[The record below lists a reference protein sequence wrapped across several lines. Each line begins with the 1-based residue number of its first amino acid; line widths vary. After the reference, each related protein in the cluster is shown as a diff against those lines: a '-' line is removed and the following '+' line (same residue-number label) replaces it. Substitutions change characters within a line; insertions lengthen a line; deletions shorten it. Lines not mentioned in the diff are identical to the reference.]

1 MTEPAIALR
10 ACFYRYGASV
20 PALRGITCTVDV
32 GSWVSIVG
40 QNGSGKTTLAKLCN
54 GLLRPQA
61 GTVRIMGE
69 DIRGLP
75 VGELARQV
83 GYLFQNPDHQL
94 FAPTVREEIAFGL
107 DNLDFSP
114 EEKARRIEQT
124 LDTFDLQPCA
134 DRPPAVLGYGLRRQV
149 TVASL
154 FALRPPVLIL
164 DEPTTGLDAGRT
176 ELLMEHLRALHRTG
190 HTIVLIT
197 HDMKLVAEWS
207 ERMIVLQEGQVL
219 ADGTPR
225 AVFARS
231 ELLAQASLAP
241 PPITELS
248 QRLRPLGMRGDSPT
262 VQAFYWEYSALSAPD
277 GMESP

>member
-83 GYLFQNPDHQL
+83 GYLFQNP
-94 FAPTVREEIAFGL
+94 
-107 DNLDFSP
+107 
-114 EEKARRIEQT
+114 
-124 LDTFDLQPCA
+124 
-134 DRPPAVLGYGLRRQV
+134 
-149 TVASL
+149 
-154 FALRPPVLIL
+154 
-164 DEPTTGLDAGRT
+164 
-176 ELLMEHLRALHRTG
+176 
-190 HTIVLIT
+190 
-197 HDMKLVAEWS
+197 
-207 ERMIVLQEGQVL
+207 
-219 ADGTPR
+219 
-225 AVFARS
+225 
-231 ELLAQASLAP
+231 
-241 PPITELS
+241 
-248 QRLRPLGMRGDSPT
+248 
-262 VQAFYWEYSALSAPD
+262 
-277 GMESP
+277 